1 MRLTASPAF
10 WSALYS
16 EFLANGGNADTSTT
30 ILVERLG
37 GNVRSGNLSGAK
49 PPEALVRFV
58 AEELGFKRTVDAY
71 SSTESHAVLRNG
83 CPDCRN
89 GVTVQLIDVPDPENP
104 AGPPL
109 HTAAAGV
116 GELVVASPT
125 LFRGYYRDPAAT
137 ARATVVIDGTRY
149 YRTGDVARVVTTGT
163 ATSAF
168 VFGPSHTPS
177 PALHHATPAA

>member
-1 MRLTASPAF
+1 MRSDVVSKLGLQASK
-10 WSALYS
+10 
-16 EFLANGGNADTSTT
+16 T

-49 PPEALVRFV
+49 PPEALVRFM
-58 AEELGFKRTVDAY
+58 AEELGFERMVDAY

-83 CPDCRN
+83 SPDRRN
-89 GVTVQLIDVPDPENP
+89 GVSVKLIDVLNPGNP

-137 ARATVVIDGTRY
+137 ARAMVVIDGTPY
-149 YRTGDVARVVTTGT
+149 YRTGDVARATTDTAGT
-163 ATSAF
+163 AKYEI
-168 VFGPSHTPS
+168 VRQ
-177 PALHHATPAA
+177 LRR